1 MRGTLRLL
9 VFGGVFA
16 LLGVAGRLRSFD
28 PPALPVP
35 PPPALAPEPV
45 PAGRDSTGSR
55 ISLNRASQ
63 AELESLPG
71 IGPAL
76 ARRIL
81 EFRAAHGAFLRP
93 EELQLVPGIGPRKWE
108 AVRA

>member
-45 PAGRDSTGSR
+45 PAD
-55 ISLNRASQ
+55 
-63 AELESLPG
+63 LESLPG

-81 EFRAAHGAFLRP
+81 EFRAAHGAFLRA
-93 EELQLVPGIGPRKWE
+93 EELRLVPGIGPRKWE
-108 AVRA
+108 AVRALVVP